1 LSAGASAAPGR
12 DGWRALAVLT
22 LAAALAYTDR
32 QILNLLVDPIRH
44 DFAITDL
51 QISFLQGAAF
61 AFIYAAM
68 GLPLGRWAD
77 SHNRRNLVAGG
88 IALWSLATAACGLAH
103 GFSELFVA
111 RMFVGVGEAA
121 LAPAALSLISDYFAP
136 SRRGTAIGIFL
147 AGMVGGTGVAILLG
161 GALRSLFESGWATAV
176 PLLGGLAPWR
186 AVLIVL
192 GCAGL
197 VVAALAAGIREPERD
212 RLVAVRGASSAGVSL
227 PQVAR
232 YLVINATLFVP
243 AYFALTVGNM
253 ADYGIGAWY
262 PSLLMRVFTYSPL
275 DVATHLGAL
284 AIVLGGLGTISGG
297 LLADSFERRGRLDG
311 KLLVA
316 VGGTALAALAI
327 ACCALGS
334 AVTALAAYAVYSLM
348 NSAAS
353 TAGIAAMQDVVPN
366 RMRGLTTAIQ
376 SFLFTALGLGIG
388 PSLVALA
395 TMNLFGGT
403 QGVGHSIAV
412 VDGTLLAGVAVLFA
426 LARGPYR
433 RHRVAKGTP
442 A

>member
-1 LSAGASAAPGR
+1 MRRATSDR
-12 DGWRALAVLT
+12 DGWRTLAVLT

-32 QILNLLVDPIRH
+32 QILNLLVDPIRR
-44 DFAITDL
+44 DFAISDL
-51 QISFLQGAAF
+51 EISFLQGAAF

-103 GFSELFVA
+103 GFRELFVA
-111 RMFVGVGEAA
+111 RMFVGIGEAA

-161 GALRSLFESGWATAV
+161 GSLRSLFESGWASGV
-176 PLLGGLAPWR
+176 PFLGGLAPWR

-192 GCAGL
+192 GGAGL
-197 VVAALAAGIREPERD
+197 LVAALAAGIREPERD
-212 RLVAVRGASSAGVSL
+212 RLLAAPGAGATGISLAEVR
-227 PQVAR
+227 R
-232 YLVINATLFVP
+232 YLVINAALFVP
-243 AYFALTVGNM
+243 AYLALTVGNM

-262 PSLLMRVFTYSPL
+262 PSLLMRVFAYSPL
-275 DVATHLGAL
+275 EVATRLGAL
-284 AIVLGGLGTISGG
+284 AIVLGGVGTVSGG
-297 LLADSFERRGRLDG
+297 LLADAFERHGRLDG

-316 VGGTALAALAI
+316 VGGTAVAALAI
-327 ACCALGS
+327 ACSGMGS
-334 AVTALAAYAVYSLM
+334 AVTALVAYALYSLM

-376 SFLFTALGLGIG
+376 SFLFTALGLGLG
-388 PSLVALA
+388 PSLVAFA
-395 TMNLFGGT
+395 TVNAFGGAK
-403 QGVGHSIAV
+403 GVGLSIAV

-426 LARGPYR
+426 TARGPYR
-433 RHRVAKGTP
+433 RHRLSAGP
-442 A
+442 SA